1 MRRKAIF
8 SRAIH
13 CRDNTRLNSEKA
25 PAQALQR
32 QAGSPPLSAIRG
44 ARWTNTPCCGRV
56 KKTPC
61 GVNQRPLGA
70 CVPTAIAADRSPC
83 SHIALSKMPCI
94 GWREGGHDR
103 PGVSRLE
110 TSPHIGPPIRDSGP
124 SDPHTGPTRELF
136 LFPPLN
142 APFPHRSR
150 RSSGIGSV
158 FALFFPEFQNMGF
171 CGASAQAGG
180 GVVMKYGVR
189 NTLNATAT
197 HVKED
202 DVMSR
207 AQCMSL
213 EPGVVTSVLSKP
225 DLNEGDDES
234 RSRHSCQR
242 ITHRIGR

>member
-44 ARWTNTPCCGRV
+44 VRWTNTPCCGRV

-110 TSPHIGPPIRDSGP
+110 TSPHISPPIRDSGP
-124 SDPHTGPTRELF
+124 SDPHTGPTRGLF
-136 LFPPLN
+136 LFPPQCALS
-142 APFPHRSR
+142 APLP
-150 RSSGIGSV
+150 
-158 FALFFPEFQNMGF
+158 PEFRHRERFRIVFPRIPKHGLLRRISP
-171 CGASAQAGG
+171 GRGG
-180 GVVMKYGVR
+180 
-189 NTLNATAT
+189 
-197 HVKED
+197 
-202 DVMSR
+202 
-207 AQCMSL
+207 
-213 EPGVVTSVLSKP
+213 TSS
-225 DLNEGDDES
+225 
-234 RSRHSCQR
+234 
-242 ITHRIGR
+242 

>member
-32 QAGSPPLSAIRG
+32 QAGLPPLSAIRG

-61 GVNQRPLGA
+61 GINQRPLGA

-94 GWREGGHDR
+94 GWREGGHDC

-124 SDPHTGPTRELF
+124 SDPHTGPTRGLF
-136 LFPPLN
+136 LFPPSMRPFRT
-142 APFPHRSR
+142 APAGVPASGAFSHCFSPSSKTCAFAARQPRQGRRRHEVWRSQY
-150 RSSGIGSV
+150 
-158 FALFFPEFQNMGF
+158 A
-171 CGASAQAGG
+171 
-180 GVVMKYGVR
+180 
-189 NTLNATAT
+189 
-197 HVKED
+197 
-202 DVMSR
+202 
-207 AQCMSL
+207 
-213 EPGVVTSVLSKP
+213 
-225 DLNEGDDES
+225 
-234 RSRHSCQR
+234 
-242 ITHRIGR
+242 